1 MEATM
6 SGNGLTAQ
14 RPDDD
19 VTVVVDVTGMLRASQ
34 QHTVQTQLAARPGV
48 QAVEANAVAQTATVR
63 YDRAMTSVAELRR
76 FVTDCGMHCAGL
88 SVPAHV
94 CDPTAEPAPAAGPA
108 GAAEAHPGAVEAHAG
123 DHGGHAMAQMVADMR
138 NRFLVA

>member
-1 MEATM
+1 MYATLC
-6 SGNGLTAQ
+6 GHGLTAQ

-19 VTVVVDVTGMLRASQ
+19 VTVVLDVTGMLRASQ
-34 QHTVQTQLAARPGV
+34 RHTVQMQLAARPGV

-63 YDRAMTSVAELRR
+63 YDPAMTSVAELRR
-76 FVTDCGMHCAGL
+76 FVADCGMHCAGL

-108 GAAEAHPGAVEAHAG
+108 DAAGPHAG
-123 DHGGHAMAQMVADMR
+123 D
-138 NRFLVA
+138 